1 MNRKGEVLM
10 ESERL
15 TYRAYVPE
23 DFNTLHR
30 LFNEE
35 ARRKWFYFQE
45 PDCLTEEFAHKV
57 IQDSIAVWSRPVNI
71 LKDLCGFGIV
81 LKETGEL
88 IGNVD
93 LVKCRG
99 DEILDYVN
107 IGYQIGEKHQGKGYA
122 TEAVK
127 TAVQWGFERLE
138 ELAAEKKIIGDVE
151 HENWGSRKVLE
162 KAGFTLAETKQY
174 LSVYELTKI

>member
-1 MNRKGEVLM
+1 M

-15 TYRAYVPE
+15 IYRAYTPD
-23 DFNTLHR
+23 DFSVLHR

-45 PDCLTEEFAHKV
+45 PDCLTEEFARR
-57 IQDSIAVWSRPVNI
+57 IICENMAVWSRPVNI
-71 LKDLCGFGIV
+71 LKDHCGFGITI
-81 LKETGEL
+81 KETGEL

-99 DEILDYVN
+99 DEILDHVN
-107 IGYQIGEKHQGKGYA
+107 IGYQIGEKYQGKGYA

-127 TAVQWGFERLE
+127 AAVQWGFDRLE
-138 ELAAEKKIIGDVE
+138 ELGAEKKIAADVE
-151 HENWGSRKVLE
+151 HENWASRKVLE
-162 KAGFTLAETKQY
+162 KAGFTFVEAQQHVSIYMISK
-174 LSVYELTKI
+174 